1 VIPWTIPGKSLETT
15 AVPGVRGRPAVAP
28 APASWR
34 RPGPRGALRAVAALL
49 GLAAICG
56 YAGIA
61 LARLGYPF
69 PLEVLESNSLI
80 EVHRIL
86 AGQPLYAAPTVSYV
100 PDGYPPLYFVVSA
113 AAASVLGQSY
123 LALRLV
129 SLASSLACFA
139 IVARLVQRETA
150 SAAAGLAAAGLLA
163 ATYFATGTW
172 FDVARVDSLF
182 LALSAAGLYVA
193 RWARTRL
200 GAILAG
206 LLLGA
211 AFLTKQ
217 TALAEGVS
225 VLSAIALGP
234 RRRLAVPAVL
244 AYAAVTGGSTLALG
258 LASHG
263 WYLYYVFE
271 QMSEHA
277 LNAAAVGQFW
287 TVYLLPTLGVAVAGV
302 LLSVRRV
309 PLVLLSGSVAL
320 AAEGCAALVHTGGG
334 VNDLLPAYLVV
345 ALLAGMAMGDQPG
358 AGPGPVAGHLAGA
371 RTASGH
377 LARAMRPAVPVAVV
391 LVIAQLAVLAAGF
404 RPGHAI
410 PAAADRAAGLRL
422 AAALRALGG
431 TVAVPADPALAVMAG
446 LPQVEDQFAAVDV
459 LRASDPSAK
468 AAFTRSVA
476 AEVAARRFNLIVT
489 ELDGDLR
496 GFPPDLPRYYH
507 RCPQMPRV
515 GIPPAPFRKSAAIQP
530 VSVWLPAGRG
540 SCTAVTRALSGPP
553 AAGLTAQPGTQ
564 HTSGASR

>member
-1 VIPWTIPGKSLETT
+1 
-15 AVPGVRGRPAVAP
+15 
-28 APASWR
+28 
-34 RPGPRGALRAVAALL
+34 LRVTAALL

-61 LARLGYPF
+61 VARLGYPF
-69 PLEVLESNSLI
+69 PLEVLESNSLV

-86 AGQPLYAAPTVSYV
+86 AGQPLYPAPTVSYV
-100 PDGYPPLYFVVSA
+100 PDGYPPLYFAVSA

-129 SLASSLACFA
+129 SLVSSLACFA
-139 IVARLVQRETA
+139 IVARLVHRETA

-182 LALSAAGLYVA
+182 LALSIAGLCMA
-193 RWARTRL
+193 RCMRTWR
-200 GAILAG
+200 GAITTG

-217 TALAEGVS
+217 TALAEGVA
-225 VLSAIALGP
+225 VLSAIAAGP
-234 RRRLAVPAVL
+234 RRRLAVAAGL
-244 AYAAVTGGSTLALG
+244 AYAAVLGGSTLALG

-263 WYLYYVFE
+263 WYLYYAFE

-277 LNAAAVGQFW
+277 LSVAAAGQFW
-287 TVYLLPTLGVAVAGV
+287 AGYLLPTLGLAIAAV
-302 LLSVRRV
+302 LLGARRV
-309 PLVLLSGSVAL
+309 PLVLVSGSVAL
-320 AAEGCAALVHTGGG
+320 ATEGYAALVHTGGG
-334 VNDLLPAYLVV
+334 VNDLLPAYLAV
-345 ALLAGMAMGDQPG
+345 ALLAGLALGDQPG
-358 AGPGPVAGHLAGA
+358 PGPGPGAGHLAVPRGQPA
-371 RTASGH
+371 T
-377 LARAMRPAVPVAVV
+377 AMRPAAPAAVV
-391 LVIAQLAVLAAGF
+391 LLVIVQLALLAVGF

-410 PAAADRAAGLRL
+410 PARADRAAGLRL
-422 AAALRALGG
+422 AAGLRALGG

-459 LRASDPSAK
+459 LRASDSPAK
-468 AAFTRSVA
+468 AAFARSVA
-476 AEVAARRFNLIVT
+476 AEVAARRFTVIVT

-507 RCPQMPRV
+507 RCPQMPLA

-530 VSVWLPAGRG
+530 VSVWLPAGRW
-540 SCTAVTRALSGPP
+540 SCTAVARMLGGPP
-553 AAGLTAQPGTQ
+553 AAGLATQPGTQ
-564 HTSGASR
+564 PTSGASR